1 MTHHLCLNPRPV
13 RCRLELR
20 PAGDAPAGI
29 VGLLLTLTRRM
40 IYYGTDGRA
49 RLGDVS
55 SAVKAVRNAP
65 ANPGFDIEIRQSDVI
80 TDQFERILLGGLTAP
95 PLVPGLSLLPLPW
108 SSEQPS
114 FESWRVTPREVS

>member
-65 ANPGFDIEIRQSDVI
+65 ANPGFDKR
-80 TDQFERILLGGLTAP
+80 
-95 PLVPGLSLLPLPW
+95 
-108 SSEQPS
+108 
-114 FESWRVTPREVS
+114 

>member
-1 MTHHLCLNPRPV
+1 MLESAFRPV
-13 RCRLELR
+13 QVG
-20 PAGDAPAGI
+20 ASSAVDAPVGI

-40 IYYGTDGRA
+40 IYYGPDGRA

-55 SAVKAVRNAP
+55 SAVKAVRNVP

-80 TDQFERILLGGLTAP
+80 TDQFERILRGGLTAAL
-95 PLVPGLSLLPLPW
+95 LVSGLSLLPLP
-108 SSEQPS
+108 SSTEQPS